1 MSQKR
6 DYDRPYEPRFE
17 RIEAPTEPL
26 SVRAARRQEHREALE
41 RSASRLSLRKACDR
55 ATRTLVRRFLKT
67 GRVDDRATKTK
78 LQQRR
83 LLKANIGKTVSSTK
97 VALWVFDLRWHGGLG
112 LMDAYRQ
119 TAQDLRLT
127 EKQVRD
133 CFSRHRE
140 ELERHQL
147 LFTLQ

>member
-1 MSQKR
+1 M
-6 DYDRPYEPRFE
+6 
-17 RIEAPTEPL
+17 
-26 SVRAARRQEHREALE
+26 RAARRQEHREALE
-41 RSASRLSLRKACDR
+41 RSASRQHLRKACDK

-67 GRVDDRATKTK
+67 GHVDERPKKNK
-78 LQQRR
+78 LVQRR
-83 LLKANIGKTVSSTK
+83 LLKANIGKTISSTK

-112 LMDAYRQ
+112 IMDAYRQ

-133 CFSRHRE
+133 CFSQHSE
-140 ELERHQL
+140 ELDQHQS